1 MSNNLDIGGVLASLM
16 NSETESP
23 APASSVRSLEKIS
36 LQSALNTRQMNGMEN
51 KNVPPENPT
60 KKAIVLQTVSGTPTP
75 PTPEERTNWIQTAI
89 SVLNLFGAT
98 ETQKEVITQTYATNF
113 PEYYVWVLPDNMK
126 NVGTIPAFQGG
137 STVFNVEQF
146 TKCVVDNA
154 SIDGNLLQGAC
165 VRIDYENRKISQGAY
180 VVNIINNEQDFANAV
195 ILELDG
201 IPSPGGS
208 FAPCDESGVSVRH
221 PTGDAIAP
229 SGPKDDPTFRKCA
242 VPAAAYAHLEKRA
255 TYWPPQQTS
264 QQVMDAIRQSG
275 QPDDVQRIMWLII
288 AHEQPRFRFLNYN
301 VAGIQLDTTSFSGT
315 TPSDFD
321 YMTCYRDSGGD
332 QRIFAGFNDLNRGM
346 TTFGKTIAGKVSI
359 WKALVGTVGQM
370 AELMTWNYYHSW
382 NLALDEAELALL
394 KSQGYVIR
402 DGVRITRHW
411 EQSAKTFSQAL
422 DKWNA

>member
-1 MSNNLDIGGVLASLM
+1 MSSNLDIGGLLAKLLNYDEESSESITSTRNLEPVSL
-16 NSETESP
+16 S
-23 APASSVRSLEKIS
+23 K
-36 LQSALNTRQMNGMEN
+36 ALNNNQSKEGGNQTL
-51 KNVPPENPT
+51 KSANPT
-60 KKAIVLQTVSGTPTP
+60 KKAIVLQPVAGTPTAT
-75 PTPEERTNWIQTAI
+75 TPEEKTTWLESALAI
-89 SVLNLFGAT
+89 LTGFGAT
-98 ETQKEVITQTYATNF
+98 PVQTKTMTATYVSNF
-113 PEYYVWVLPDNMK
+113 PEYWVWVLPDSTR
-126 NVGTIPAFQGG
+126 NVAEFPAFQGT
-137 STVFNVEQF
+137 STVFNVERF
-146 TKCVVDNA
+146 TKCVVNDA
-154 SIDGNLLQGAC
+154 AIEIDLLQGAC
-165 VRIDYENRKISQGAY
+165 VRIDYENRNHLGGAY
-180 VVNIINNEQDFANAV
+180 VVNVINNERDFANAV
-195 ILELDG
+195 ILELGG
-201 IPSPGGS
+201 IPSAGGG
-208 FAPCDESGVSVRH
+208 FGACDESGVSVKH

-332 QRIFAGFNDLNRGM
+332 QRIFAGFSDLNRGM

-382 NLALDEAELALL
+382 NLALDEAELVLL

>member
-1 MSNNLDIGGVLASLM
+1 MSNNLDIGGVLGSLM

-23 APASSVRSLEKIS
+23 PKPASVRSLEKLSI
-36 LQSALNTRQMNGMEN
+36 QTALNRDQSKGEGNNRHISEN
-51 KNVPPENPT
+51 QT
-60 KKAIVLQTVSGTPTP
+60 KKAIVLQPVVGTPTAT
-75 PTPEERTNWIQTAI
+75 TPEDKTNWIQSALSI
-89 SVLNLFGAT
+89 LSLFGAT
-98 ETQKEVITQTYATNF
+98 NVQKEVITNTFATNF
-113 PEYYVWVLPDNMK
+113 PEYYVWVLPNNANNM
-126 NVGTIPAFQGG
+126 GIIPTFQGG
-137 STVFNVEQF
+137 STIFNVERF
-146 TKCVVDNA
+146 TKCVIDDA
-154 SIDGNLLQGAC
+154 SIESNLLQGAC
-165 VRIDYENRKISQGAY
+165 IRIDYENRKDRSGAY
-180 VVNIINNEQDFANAV
+180 VVNIINNEQDFANTV
-195 ILELDG
+195 VLELEG
-201 IPSPGGS
+201 IPSAGGG
-208 FAPCDESGVSVRH
+208 FGACDERGVSVRH
-221 PTGDAIAP
+221 PTGDTIAP
-229 SGPKDDPTFRKCA
+229 SGPKDDPTFVKCML
-242 VPAAAYAHLEKRA
+242 PPPAYAHLEKRA

-288 AHEQPRFRFLNYN
+288 AHEQPRFNFLNYN

-332 QRIFAGFNDLNRGM
+332 QRIFAGFSDLNRGM

-382 NLALDEAELALL
+382 NLALNEAELVLL
-394 KSQGYVIR
+394 KSQGYVMR

-411 EQSAKTFSQAL
+411 EQSRKTFSQAL